1 MEIEKSSPL
10 ELVKFLR
17 LEMNHINPQLPI
29 TTAILALEL
38 ASLKLVGDDPTWFGT
53 SDIPN
58 KRRDVR
64 IDMWPPNLASQSCFT
79 FCNARVFFVS

>member
-38 ASLKLVGDDPTWFGT
+38 ASLKLVGDDPTWF
-53 SDIPN
+53 
-58 KRRDVR
+58 
-64 IDMWPPNLASQSCFT
+64 MWPPNLASQSCFT
-79 FCNARVFFVS
+79 FCHAGVFFVS